1 MSSLT
6 TPEKSYLEA
15 VLEMGYGY
23 VLHFNDAKFSEFFR
37 RYSVNI
43 SDPKYQTYGTSK
55 ARRMRA
61 FWETEPDT
69 LVGPVLSELLD
80 TYEANCVLGN
90 REINQVSL
98 AKCRETVARV
108 LGKPP
113 VADSLTAEGFLNKEF
128 EVPNL
133 QKLPVEFAVSEIIQ
147 SRLKE
152 AQSCLAAKAYLSVI
166 FQCGSVLE
174 AVLLGAAQ
182 KEPEKFNRS
191 QSSPKREDKTKP
203 FHEWSLSEF
212 INVASEIGLLN
223 PDIQKFS
230 HGLRDFRNYIHP
242 YEQLASGFTP
252 DEYTAKLCFQALK
265 AALADVSGERK

>member
-6 TPEKSYLEA
+6 TADERYLEA
-15 VLEMGYGY
+15 ILDMGGGIVLD
-23 VLHFNDAKFSEFFR
+23 FTNSTFSTLFR
-37 RYSVNI
+37 RYKVNI
-43 SDPKYQTYGTSK
+43 DSDKYQGNGPSK
-55 ARRMRA
+55 AKRMRA
-61 FWETEPDT
+61 FWETEPDS

-80 TYEANCVLGN
+80 TYTANCDLGG
-90 REINQVSL
+90 REEDTVSL
-98 AKCRETVARV
+98 TKCREIVARL
-108 LGKPP
+108 LGNPP
-113 VADSLTAEGFLNKEF
+113 VADSLTSEGFLNKEF
-128 EVPNL
+128 EIPNL
-133 QKLPVEFAVSEIIQ
+133 QKLPVEFAVTEIIQ

-182 KEPEKFNRS
+182 RQPEKFNRS
-191 QSSPKREDKTKP
+191 QASPKRDSKTKP
-203 FHEWSLSEF
+203 FHEWSLSEL

-223 PDIQKFS
+223 PDTQKFS

-252 DEYTAKLCFQALK
+252 DEYTARLCFQALK